1 MKKGHNQGSND
12 MHRSKEDVKE
22 VPGQDSHLKNKASE
36 KISKSRNAEDDQS
49 GGTKGQNA
57 IS

>member
-1 MKKGHNQGSND
+1 MTKGHNQEKTND
-12 MHRSKEDVKE
+12 ADPKNKTK
-22 VPGQDSHLKNKASE
+22 GQDRKLSDSQKEKSPNKG
-36 KISKSRNAEDDQS
+36 RNSDEDQS